1 MNDMENKKPTSS
13 PEPDENRLIAERRT
27 KLAALREAG
36 QAYPNDFR
44 KDTTAA
50 QLHDRFGDSDADAL
64 EGVEDVFSVAGRM
77 MAKRVMGKIAFVR
90 LQDRS
95 GAIQLML
102 QRDELPEG
110 VFQQFKHWDVGDII
124 GGTGCIVRTQ
134 KGELSV
140 RLQSLR
146 LLAKSLRPLP
156 EKYHGLTDTEMRY
169 RQRYVDL
176 VMNED
181 AQRVFRTRSRIITF
195 IRSFMEAPEREF
207 LEVETP
213 MMHPIPGGA
222 VARPFVTHHNALD
235 LEMYLRI
242 APELYLKRL
251 IVGGLGRVYE
261 INRNFRNEGV
271 STKHNP
277 EFTMLEFYW
286 AYADYNDL
294 MDLTETM
301 LVELTRAVAGG
312 DKVVYQ
318 GQEINFGGPYERL
331 SVEDAVRRYNPKL
344 ADADLWDTGF
354 LRSACAALQIHTEK
368 SWGPGRLLAELFD
381 ATVEEHLQQPTF
393 ITQYPTEVSP
403 LSRRNDDN
411 PEVTDRFELFICGRE
426 IANGFSELN
435 DPEDQAERFRAQV
448 ENKDAGDLEAMHYDA
463 DYIRALEYG
472 MPPTAGEGVGI
483 DRLVMIYTDSPS
495 IRDVLL
501 FPYMRPEANPAG

>member
-1 MNDMENKKPTSS
+1 MSDKEAENKPLT
-13 PEPDENRLIAERRT
+13 PEADENRLIAERRS
-27 KLAALREAG
+27 KLGALREKG

-44 KDTTAA
+44 KDSTAGKLQA
-50 QLHDRFGDSDADAL
+50 QFGDADGEAL
-64 EGVEDVFSVAGRM
+64 QKVEEIFSVAGRM

-95 GAIQLML
+95 GAIQLMV
-102 QRDELPEG
+102 QRDKLPEG
-110 VFQQFKHWDVGDII
+110 VFQQFKHWDIGDII
-124 GGTGCIVRTQ
+124 AGRGRIIRTQ
-134 KGELSV
+134 KGELSIRV
-140 RLQSLR
+140 SELR

-156 EKYHGLTDTEMRY
+156 EKYHGLTDTELRY

-176 VMNED
+176 IMNEESR
-181 AQRVFRTRSRIITF
+181 AIFRTRSRIISYL
-195 IRSFMEAPEREF
+195 RAFMEAPGREF

-222 VARPFVTHHNALD
+222 TARPFITHHNALD
-235 LEMYLRI
+235 LTMYLRV

-271 STKHNP
+271 STRHNP

-286 AYADYNDL
+286 AYADFKDL
-294 MDLTETM
+294 MDLTEAM
-301 LVELTRAVAGG
+301 LGGLAESVAGG
-312 DKVVYQ
+312 AVVDYQ
-318 GQEINFGGPYERL
+318 EQNLDFAGPYERL
-331 SVEDAVRRYNPKL
+331 SVEDAVRRYNPHL
-344 ADADLWDTGF
+344 AEVDLWNETI
-354 LRSACAALQIHTEK
+354 LREACDERAIHTEK
-368 SWGPGRLLAELFD
+368 GWGAGKLLTELFE
-381 ATVEEHLQQPTF
+381 ATAEEHLLQPTF
-393 ITQYPTEVSP
+393 ITHYPTEVSP

-411 PEVTDRFELFICGRE
+411 PEVTDRFELFVCGRE

-435 DPEDQAERFRAQV
+435 DPEDQAERFRMQV

-472 MPPTAGEGVGI
+472 MPPTAGEGIGI
-483 DRLVMIYTDSPS
+483 DRLVMIFTDSSS

-501 FPYMRPEANPAG
+501 FPYMRPEA

>member
-1 MNDMENKKPTSS
+1 MKEDTTGSN
-13 PEPDENRLIAERRT
+13 PEQDENRLIAERRA

-36 QAYPNDFR
+36 EAYPNNFR

-50 QLHDRFGDSDADAL
+50 ELHQRFGDADATAL
-64 EGVEDVFSVAGRM
+64 ESVDEVFAVAGRM
-77 MAKRVMGKIAFVR
+77 MAKRVMGKIAFVL

-110 VFQQFKHWDVGDII
+110 VFQQFKHWDIGDIV
-124 GGTGCIVRTQ
+124 GGRGRIVRTQ

-140 RLQSLR
+140 RLNDFR

-156 EKYHGLTDTEMRY
+156 EKFHGLTDTEMRY

-176 VMNED
+176 VMNENS
-181 AQRVFRTRSRIITF
+181 RTVFRTRSRIITF
-195 IRSFMEAPEREF
+195 IRAFMESPGREF

-235 LEMYLRI
+235 LQMFLRI

-271 STKHNP
+271 STRHNP

-286 AYADYNDL
+286 AFADYNDL

-301 LVELTRAVAGG
+301 LVELTRAVTGG
-312 DKVVYQ
+312 DTVVYQ
-318 GQEINFGGPYERL
+318 GQEIDFGGPYERI
-331 SVEDAVRRYNPKL
+331 SVEDAVRRYNPNL
-344 ADADLWDTGF
+344 AKADLWDVEF
-354 LRSACAALQIHTEK
+354 LRSACADLQIHTENI
-368 SWGPGRLLAELFD
+368 WGPGRLLAELFD
-381 ATVEEHLQQPTF
+381 ATVEEHLQQPIF
-393 ITQYPTEVSP
+393 VTQYPTEVSP
-403 LSRRNDDN
+403 LSRRNDEN
-411 PEVTDRFELFICGRE
+411 PNVTDRFELFICGRE

-448 ENKDAGDLEAMHYDA
+448 ENKDAGDLEAMHFDA

-501 FPYMRPEANPAG
+501 FPYMRPEAPSAGGI